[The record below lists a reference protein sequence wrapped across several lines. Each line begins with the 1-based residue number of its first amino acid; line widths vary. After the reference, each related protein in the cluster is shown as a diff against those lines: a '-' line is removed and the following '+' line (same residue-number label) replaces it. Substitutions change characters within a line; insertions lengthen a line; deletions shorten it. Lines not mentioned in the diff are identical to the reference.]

1 MNVLLWVLQIGLSLF
16 AFAGGAYKIFQFTEL
31 AKMPQTAAL
40 PQGAW
45 TAFGIFEMVCA
56 VLLIVPM
63 ALKWMPT
70 LTLFAAAALAVESVV
85 LAAIFARYSLA
96 LAATNPLVW
105 VIGMGVVATFIT
117 YGRYDR

>member
-16 AFAGGAYKIFQFTEL
+16 AFSGGAYKIFQFAEL
-31 AKMPQTAAL
+31 AKMPQTGAL

-45 TAFGIFEMVCA
+45 TAFGIFEMACA

-63 ALKWMPT
+63 ALKWMAV
-70 LTLFAAAALAVESVV
+70 LTPLAAVALAIESVV
-85 LAAIFARYSLA
+85 LAAIFARYSLS

-105 VIGMGVVATFIT
+105 VIGMGVVATCIA